1 MLRVVFVAN
10 HNTKHRALSQI
21 ITSLILI
28 AIVTTVGTVVL
39 FRGLDVINTFSVNIG
54 ILDKNRLEGVQEDL
68 VIENVR
74 FRNVNEPLI
83 ENRVEILITN
93 FGNVPTSISSITI
106 TESSSQ
112 KLIYDDRN
120 IYGEDLQILSSKN
133 FTLMTQRNF
142 DSTYADEQY
151 VISILTSRG
160 NLFTKFTTPF
170 NSET

>member
-1 MLRVVFVAN
+1 MCSSDL
-10 HNTKHRALSQI
+10 
-21 ITSLILI
+21 
-28 AIVTTVGTVVL
+28 
-39 FRGLDVINTFSVNIG
+39 
-54 ILDKNRLEGVQEDL
+54 EDL

-83 ENRVEILITN
+83 KNRVEILITN

>member
-1 MLRVVFVAN
+1 MS
-10 HNTKHRALSQI
+10 HYKTKHRALSQI
-21 ITSLILI
+21 ITTLILV
-28 AIVTTVGTVVL
+28 AIVTSIGSVVL
-39 FRGLDVINTFSVNIG
+39 FRGLDIVNTFSINID

-83 ENRVEILITN
+83 QNRVEILITN

-120 IYGEDLQILSSKN
+120 ILDEDLQILSSKN

-142 DSTYADEQY
+142 DSAYADEQY